1 MEQQK
6 TLILKSEEDK
16 PIVHEWYRRH
26 NIKLRSAEF
35 GNAVYDPETQTC
47 VIFSGSYVYLKDLAK
62 RDEFHVLQVNQGEK
76 PGERVQRKIE
86 EIANNRIV
94 VSE

>member
-1 MEQQK
+1 MTSTK
-6 TLILKSEEDK
+6 EEK

-35 GNAVYDPETQTC
+35 GNAVYDHETNTT
-47 VIFSGSYVYLKDLAK
+47 VIFAKGLVYLKDLAK
-62 RDEFHVLQVNQGEK
+62 QDEFYVLQINEGEK

-86 EIANNRIV
+86 DIMNSRIKLV
-94 VSE
+94 K